1 MAKSDAERQRD
12 QRARRKAAGTVERT
26 TLDLPPNTKLHLMRL
41 ARHFEISQ
49 RDMAVRLI
57 DEKNRA
63 ETRAMDDAAFKHYV
77 REKG

>member
-41 ARHFEISQ
+41 ARHFELSQ

-57 DEKNRA
+57 DEKNSAVSR
-63 ETRAMDDAAFKHYV
+63 RLDDAEFKHYV
-77 REKG
+77 RDKD

>member
-41 ARHFEISQ
+41 ARHFEVSQ
-49 RDMAVRLI
+49 RDMAARLI

-63 ETRAMDDAAFKHYV
+63 ETRAMDDAAFTHYV
-77 REKG
+77 RDGK